1 MSLQPAASD
10 PRMGRP
16 AGTVAT
22 PPRRVSMPAAQPFPS
37 SVRPLAEPMTSPQ
50 PQTGPTMTTVLIVDD
65 HRIVREG
72 LRQFV
77 SEVPGVERVV
87 TAASGEEALAR
98 YNAEQPDLVLMD
110 IQMPG
115 LGGLEATRRLV
126 QRYPEAVV
134 IVLTAADDREN
145 VATAVT
151 NGARGYL
158 NKDVSH
164 EELCAA
170 VATALA
176 GQDLLAPTM
185 RRALESSLASR
196 AQDPATVLTERELQ
210 VLRGM
215 SQGKSNAEIGRSLF
229 LSEDTIKTHARRLF
243 RKLGVNDRAQA
254 VALGF
259 RKGYVS

>member
-1 MSLQPAASD
+1 MNPQPA
-10 PRMGRP
+10 PLPG
-16 AGTVAT
+16 
-22 PPRRVSMPAAQPFPS
+22 
-37 SVRPLAEPMTSPQ
+37 SVRLPYRAAPPIPARAVSLAGARSER
-50 PQTGPTMTTVLIVDD
+50 TGRVVATVLIVDD

-77 SEVPGVERVV
+77 AEVPGVERVV

-98 YNAEQPDLVLMD
+98 YEAERPDLVLMD

-126 QRYPEAVV
+126 QRYPQATVL
-134 IVLTAADDREN
+134 VLTAADDREN
-145 VATAVT
+145 VATAVA

-158 NKDVSH
+158 HKDVSH

-170 VATALA
+170 VATALT
-176 GQDLLAPTM
+176 GQDLLAPSM
-185 RRALESSLASR
+185 RRALESTMVATK
-196 AQDPATVLTERELQ
+196 AVDPSTALTERELQ

>member
-1 MSLQPAASD
+1 VTTADLCAPVTIARLPQPSAPRTVEAAS
-10 PRMGRP
+10 RATEGGR
-16 AGTVAT
+16 AT
-22 PPRRVSMPAAQPFPS
+22 PDTTGHRVA
-37 SVRPLAEPMTSPQ
+37 
-50 PQTGPTMTTVLIVDD
+50 TVLIVDD

-72 LRQFV
+72 LKRFV
-77 SEVPGVERVV
+77 TEVPGVQRVL

-98 YNAEQPDLVLMD
+98 YETERPDLVLMD

-115 LGGLEATRRLV
+115 LGGLETTRRLM
-126 QRYPEAVV
+126 QRHPQATVL
-134 IVLTAADDREN
+134 VLTAAEDREN
-145 VATAVT
+145 VATAVA

-158 NKDVSH
+158 HKDVSH

-176 GQDLLAPTM
+176 GQDLLAPTL
-185 RRALESSLASR
+185 RRAMESTVTSRTGTPAS
-196 AQDPATVLTERELQ
+196 VLTERELQ

-259 RKGYVS
+259 RRGYVT